1 MSFELMDASGE
12 CQSRQQVG
20 QPLALAV
27 APPLAPLALAPLPV
41 ARQGWRRLCHWHAR
55 TLKGT
60 MLFVLFVCKQKKII
74 PAFQSVPASAA
85 SGSGSG
91 TGSGSGSGEGA
102 HKWLTYIVD
111 TSSGNITVD
120 EMVGGNFG
128 RSRADRKKKKAKR
141 DQKFFFWIFLP
152 HRVAV

>member
-60 MLFVLFVCKQKKII
+60 MLFVCKQKKLI

-85 SGSGSG
+85 
-91 TGSGSGSGEGA
+91 SGSGSGEGA

>member
-1 MSFELMDASGE
+1 MPKSATSRPATGTGSGTTTGTTGTGTTGTGTTASGKAGLA
-12 CQSRQQVG
+12 QTV
-20 QPLALAV
+20 PL
-27 APPLAPLALAPLPV
+27 
-41 ARQGWRRLCHWHAR
+41 AR
-55 TLKGT
+55 TLKGA
-60 MLFVLFVCKQKKII
+60 MLFVL

-85 SGSGSG
+85 SGS
-91 TGSGSGSGEGA
+91 GSGSGSGEGA

>member
-1 MSFELMDASGE
+1 MPKSATSRPATGTGSGTTTGTTGTGTTASGKAGLA
-12 CQSRQQVG
+12 QTV
-20 QPLALAV
+20 PL
-27 APPLAPLALAPLPV
+27 
-41 ARQGWRRLCHWHAR
+41 AR

-60 MLFVLFVCKQKKII
+60 MLFVCKQKKLI

-85 SGSGSG
+85 SGS
-91 TGSGSGSGEGA
+91 GSGSGSGEGA

-120 EMVGGNFG
+120 EMLGGNFG